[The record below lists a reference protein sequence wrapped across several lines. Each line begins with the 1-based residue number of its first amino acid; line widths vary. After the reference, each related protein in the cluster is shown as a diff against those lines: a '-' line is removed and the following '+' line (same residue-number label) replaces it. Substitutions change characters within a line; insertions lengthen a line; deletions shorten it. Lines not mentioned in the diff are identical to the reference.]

1 MGKLKEKL
9 LNNLSE
15 QEMEDM
21 FGISA
26 FEYTEL
32 MAKYGEDENY
42 IPTEAEIEDI
52 EKMVED
58 YYKSKE
64 FAEYVDTLNL
74 DEVFAEH
81 NAHEEGFDIDA
92 INDSLARTFT
102 EDEIIEAIRSC
113 KNEEWFINRISRE
126 LNTIW
131 NRKNGYE

>member
-1 MGKLKEKL
+1 MSKIKEKL

-21 FGISA
+21 FGISP

-52 EKMVED
+52 EKLVED

-64 FAEYVDTLNL
+64 FSEFVEEL
-74 DEVFAEH
+74 DIE
-81 NAHEEGFDIDA
+81 N
-92 INDSLARTFT
+92 INDSLQLKYTDNDILYVLGYFGL
-102 EDEIIEAIRSC
+102 EGYNKLILD
-113 KNEEWFINRISRE
+113 KLNEV
-126 LNTIW
+126 W
-131 NRKNGYE
+131 NDRKGFE